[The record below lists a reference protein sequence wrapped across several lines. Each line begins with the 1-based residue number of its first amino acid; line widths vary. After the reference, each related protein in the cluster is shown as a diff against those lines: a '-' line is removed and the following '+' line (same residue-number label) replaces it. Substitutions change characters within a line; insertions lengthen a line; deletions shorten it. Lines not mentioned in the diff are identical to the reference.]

1 MSLFCNFSRYGAF
14 EPMRKVMAGLI
25 FVLAAAGAQADPVR
39 ITAFGDSLVQG
50 YGLPQGQG
58 WVPQLQDWLD
68 AQGEEVELINAGVSG
83 DTTAG
88 GAARIDWTLADAP
101 DALIV
106 ALGGNDLLRGL
117 APEESRRNL
126 TAIMEAAEAKALP
139 VLLVGIQAPGN
150 YGADFKE
157 SFDGIYPDLA
167 ARFDALLHPDSLAG
181 IRAATGNDIQAAG
194 AYLQDDGIH
203 PNAEGVALNV
213 AAIGP
218 KVQQLIDQVA
228 Q

>member
-1 MSLFCNFSRYGAF
+1 
-14 EPMRKVMAGLI
+14 MRKVMAGLI

-58 WVPQLQDWLD
+58 WVPRLQDWLD

>member
-58 WVPQLQDWLD
+58 WVPQLQGWLD

-88 GAARIDWTLADAP
+88 GAARIDWTLADTP

-117 APEESRRNL
+117 PPEESRRNL

-167 ARFDALLHPDSLAG
+167 VRFDALLHPDSLAG

>member
-1 MSLFCNFSRYGAF
+1 
-14 EPMRKVMAGLI
+14 MRKVMAGLI

-88 GAARIDWTLADAP
+88 GAARIDWTLADTP

>member
-1 MSLFCNFSRYGAF
+1 MSLFCDFSRYGAF

-58 WVPQLQDWLD
+58 WVPQLQGWLD

-88 GAARIDWTLADAP
+88 GAARIDWTLADTP

-218 KVQQLIDQVA
+218 KVQQLIEQVA

>member
-58 WVPQLQDWLD
+58 WVPQLQGWLD

>member
-1 MSLFCNFSRYGAF
+1 
-14 EPMRKVMAGLI
+14 MRKVMAGLI

-58 WVPQLQDWLD
+58 WVPQLQGWLD

-150 YGADFKE
+150 YGVDFKE

>member
-1 MSLFCNFSRYGAF
+1 
-14 EPMRKVMAGLI
+14 MRKVMAGLI

>member
-1 MSLFCNFSRYGAF
+1 
-14 EPMRKVMAGLI
+14 MRKVMAGLI
-25 FVLAAAGAQADPVR
+25 FVLAVAGAQADPVR

-58 WVPQLQDWLD
+58 WVPQLQGWLD

-218 KVQQLIDQVA
+218 KVQQLIEQVA

>member
-25 FVLAAAGAQADPVR
+25 FVLAVAGAQADPVR

-58 WVPQLQDWLD
+58 WVPQLQGWLD

>member
-58 WVPQLQDWLD
+58 WVPQLQGWLD

-88 GAARIDWTLADAP
+88 GAARIDWTLADTP

>member
-58 WVPQLQDWLD
+58 WVPQLQGWLD

-218 KVQQLIDQVA
+218 KVQQLIEQVA

>member
-1 MSLFCNFSRYGAF
+1 
-14 EPMRKVMAGLI
+14 MRKMIAGLI
-25 FVLAAAGAQADPVR
+25 FILTAAIAQAEPVR
-39 ITAFGDSLVQG
+39 IAALGDSLVQG

-58 WVPQLQDWLD
+58 WVPQLQRWL
-68 AQGEEVELINAGVSG
+68 GEEGAEVRLINAGVSG

-88 GAARIDWTLADAP
+88 GAARIDWTLADGP

-117 APEESRRNL
+117 APSESRANL
-126 TAIMEAAEAKALP
+126 TRILEVAQANAVP

-150 YGADFKE
+150 YGADFKAE
-157 SFDGIYPDLA
+157 FDAIFPDLA
-167 ARFDALLHPDSLAG
+167 RDYDTLLHADSLAG
-181 IRAATGNDIQAAG
+181 IRAATGDDIQAAG
-194 AYLQDDGIH
+194 KYLQEDGIH

-218 KVQQLIDQVA
+218 KVLELVELAKQ
-228 Q
+228 

>member
-1 MSLFCNFSRYGAF
+1 
-14 EPMRKVMAGLI
+14 MRKVMAGLI

-58 WVPQLQDWLD
+58 WVPQLQGWLD

-88 GAARIDWTLADAP
+88 GAARIDWTLADTP

-203 PNAEGVALNV
+203 PTAEGVALNV

>member
-1 MSLFCNFSRYGAF
+1 
-14 EPMRKVMAGLI
+14 MRKMIAGLI
-25 FVLAAAGAQADPVR
+25 FILTAAIAQAEPVR
-39 ITAFGDSLVQG
+39 IAALGDSLVQG

-58 WVPQLQDWLD
+58 WVPQLQRWL
-68 AQGEEVELINAGVSG
+68 GEKGAEVPLINAGVSG

-88 GAARIDWTLADAP
+88 GAARIDWTLADGP

-117 APEESRRNL
+117 APSESRANL
-126 TAIMEAAEAKALP
+126 TRILEVAQANAVP

-150 YGADFKE
+150 YGADFKAE
-157 SFDGIYPDLA
+157 FDAIFPDLA
-167 ARFDALLHPDSLAG
+167 RDYDTLLHADSLAG
-181 IRAATGNDIQAAG
+181 IRAATGDDIQAAG
-194 AYLQDDGIH
+194 QYLQEDGIH

-218 KVQQLIDQVA
+218 KVLELIELAKQ
-228 Q
+228 